1 MQIYKNSQ
9 RMQIKIHSFTRRA
22 MGNLQ
27 NLCSRYASLNMK
39 SLSTTRNAYLVNV
52 EKSVMYYM
60 FFDAG

>member
-1 MQIYKNSQ
+1 MQIE
-9 RMQIKIHSFTRRA
+9 IHSFTRRA